1 MDAMGQLLDAVWLEE
16 RAGVLD
22 KLALVEEVALSLLEG
37 PVEAERRDAARR
49 AAHQLV
55 VVGTFGFDKASTA
68 LREAEQL
75 LVAPR
80 ELTPTDGLVLAR
92 TLLAVRPELEAP
104 RAGAAAALPAPE
116 APEAPEAAEAAAEV
130 TAPGDLPSD
139 DTRQV
144 DVLVV
149 EDDALLVPLL
159 RHALEAQGRTVEV
172 AEDGPTALALLT
184 GDPAAAV
191 VPRLRAG
198 LVLLDIDLP
207 GASGLQ
213 VLRRLGS
220 AGVLA
225 GTKVIVLTARST
237 EAEVL
242 EALELGAVDHVAKP
256 FSLPVLL
263 HRVRLAL
270 PG

>member
-1 MDAMGQLLDAVWLEE
+1 MEVMGQLLEAVWREE
-16 RAGVLD
+16 RASVLE
-22 KLALVEEVALSLLEG
+22 KLSLVEEMALSLLEG
-37 PVEAERRDAARR
+37 PVDVEQRDAARR

-55 VVGTFGFDKASTA
+55 VVGTFGFDAASAA

-75 LVAPR
+75 LVAPH
-80 ELTPTDGLVLAR
+80 ELTPADGLTLAR

-104 RAGAAAALPAPE
+104 RAGAGAPISVTSQAE
-116 APEAPEAAEAAAEV
+116 APALIPAGV
-130 TAPGDLPSD
+130 LRT
-139 DTRQV
+139 V

-149 EDDALLVPLL
+149 EDDGLLVLLL
-159 RHALEAQGRTVEV
+159 RHALEAQGLSVEV
-172 AEDGPTALALLT
+172 VEDGLTALTVLT
-184 GDPAAAV
+184 GDATSGTEPA
-191 VPRLRAG
+191 LRAA

-213 VLRRLGS
+213 VLRRLRA

-225 GTKVIVLTARST
+225 ETKVIVLTARST
-237 EAEVL
+237 ESEVL